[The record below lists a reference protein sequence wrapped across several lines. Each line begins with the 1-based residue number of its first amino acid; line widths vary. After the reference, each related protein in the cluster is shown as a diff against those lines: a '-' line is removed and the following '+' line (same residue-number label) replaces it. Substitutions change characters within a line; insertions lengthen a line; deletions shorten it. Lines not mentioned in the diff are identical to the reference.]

1 METRLAK
8 VFSSGV
14 NGIESYI
21 LEIEVCVS
29 GGSLPYM
36 VMVGLPDQAVKESRD
51 RVKAAMVNSQYRFPY
66 DHVTINLAPAH
77 LKKEGPAFDLPMA
90 LGLLLA
96 SGQIGSPKLTKYLI
110 VGELSLDGRVRPV
123 KGCLSMALKAKEEG
137 YRGMILPAENAP
149 EAAVVEGLEAIPVKS
164 LAEAVGFLSGQ
175 LSIRPTQLNL
185 QEVFNNSVHY
195 ELDFAEVRG
204 QEHAKRA
211 LLVAAAGGHNVL
223 MIGPPGGG
231 KTMLA
236 QRFPSL
242 LPQLHLQEALE
253 TTKIYSVCGLL
264 NQSALG
270 GSGTTTSGACLVAT
284 RPFRSPHHSIS
295 EAGLVGGGTFPKP
308 GEISLAHHGVL
319 FLDELP
325 EFNRNVLEALRQPL
339 ETGEITISR
348 ASSSATYPARIML
361 LAAMNPCPCGYY
373 THPKKRCR
381 CTPHQIQNYLSKVSG
396 PLLDRIDIH
405 VEVPA
410 LEHRDI
416 AHSPAGESSAQLREK
431 VSGARATQMERL
443 QGHGLTANA
452 QMSGRLIKK
461 FCTLDAQAEDLLQ
474 KAMMEMGLSARGYTK
489 VLKLSRTIA
498 DLEGSPDIRTEHV
511 SEAVQY
517 RNLDRTFWK

>member
-1 METRLAK
+1 VLAK

-14 NGIESYI
+14 NGIESYL
-21 LEIEVCVS
+21 LEIEVSVS
-29 GGSLPYM
+29 RGSLPNL

-51 RVKAAMVNSQYRFPY
+51 RVRAAMVNSQYRFPNN
-66 DHVTINLAPAH
+66 HVTINLAPAH
-77 LKKEGPAFDLPMA
+77 LKKEGPAFDLPIA

-96 SGQIGSPKLTKYLI
+96 SDQIESSRLTEYLA

-123 KGCLSMALKAKEEG
+123 KGCLSMALRAKQEG
-137 YRGMILPAENAP
+137 YRGMMLPAENAP
-149 EAAVVEGLEAIPVKS
+149 EAGVVEGLEVIPVKN
-164 LAEAVGFLSGQ
+164 LTEAVGFLSGQ
-175 LSIRPTQLNL
+175 LSISPVKLDL
-185 QEVFNNSVHY
+185 QEVFNNSIHHEV
-195 ELDFAEVRG
+195 DFAEVRG

-236 QRFPSL
+236 QRLPTL
-242 LPQLHLQEALE
+242 LPKLHLQEALE

-264 NQSALG
+264 NQPASG
-270 GSGTTTSGACLVAT
+270 GCLVAT
-284 RPFRSPHHSIS
+284 RPFRSPHHSVS
-295 EAGLVGGGTFPKP
+295 EPGLVGGGTFPKP

-339 ETGEITISR
+339 ETGDITISR
-348 ASSSATYPARIML
+348 ASTSVTYPARIML
-361 LAAMNPCPCGYY
+361 VAAMNPCPCGFY
-373 THPKKRCR
+373 THPRKRCR

-405 VEVPA
+405 IEVPA
-410 LEHRDI
+410 LEHREL
-416 AHSPAGESSAQLREK
+416 AHSPTGESSAELREK
-431 VSGARATQMERL
+431 VSRARAIQMERL
-443 QGHGLTANA
+443 QGSGLTANA

-461 FCTLDAQAEDLLQ
+461 FCSLDAQAESLLQ
-474 KAMMEMGLSARGYTK
+474 SAMMDMGLSARGYTK

-498 DLEGSPDIRTEHV
+498 DLEACPNIRPEHV

-517 RNLDRTFWK
+517 RNLDRTFWR

>member
-1 METRLAK
+1 
-8 VFSSGV
+8 
-14 NGIESYI
+14 
-21 LEIEVCVS
+21 
-29 GGSLPYM
+29 
-36 VMVGLPDQAVKESRD
+36 
-51 RVKAAMVNSQYRFPY
+51 
-66 DHVTINLAPAH
+66 
-77 LKKEGPAFDLPMA
+77 PAFDLPIA

-96 SGQIGSPKLTKYLI
+96 SKQVESSRLTKYLV
-110 VGELSLDGRVRPV
+110 VGELSLDGQVRPV
-123 KGCLSMALKAKEEG
+123 KGCLSMALKAREEG
-137 YRGMILPAENAP
+137 YRGMILPTTNAP
-149 EAAVVEGLEAIPVKS
+149 EAAVVEGLEAIPVKN

-175 LSIRPTQLNL
+175 LIIKPTKLDL
-185 QEVFNNSVHY
+185 QEVFNNSIHY
-195 ELDFAEVRG
+195 EVDFTEVRG

-264 NQSALG
+264 NQYAPG
-270 GSGTTTSGACLVAT
+270 GSNPATSGESIPPASSGCLVAT
-284 RPFRSPHHSIS
+284 RPFRSPHHSVS

-348 ASSSATYPARIML
+348 AANSATYPARIML

-405 VEVPA
+405 IEVPA
-410 LEHRDI
+410 LEHRDLT
-416 AHSPAGESSAQLREK
+416 HHPAGESSAQLREK
-431 VSGARATQMERL
+431 VSKARAIQMERL
-443 QGHGLTANA
+443 KGHGLTTNA

-461 FCTLDAQAEDLLQ
+461 FCTLDAQSEELLQ
-474 KAMMEMGLSARGYTK
+474 SAMMEMGLSARGYTK

-498 DLEGSPDIRTEHV
+498 DLEGSPDIRSEHV

-517 RNLDRTFWK
+517 RNLDRTFWR